1 MNAAAKHRAASAR
14 RQQRRHPARAAMHWS
29 GPRLFRAGESEP
41 CVTLVSDSDDGG
53 FRWRVRLADGTL
65 SDESLPLGA
74 ARIRAE
80 EIAAGKAAA

>member
-41 CVTLVSDSDDGG
+41 CVKPW
-53 FRWRVRLADGTL
+53 FRI
-65 SDESLPLGA
+65 PMMA
-74 ARIRAE
+74 AF
-80 EIAAGKAAA
+80 AGECAWPMEA